1 MIAGRRA
8 LRTLRNY
15 STNKEEGFMPRREK
29 DRELARRRK
38 RKKEVRK
45 LRAKGVLPPTG
56 TVVSPKEVEK
66 KKVKKEA
73 PEKAIPEAPKEP
85 SKETPKETPEPK
97 PEG

>member
-1 MIAGRRA
+1 
-8 LRTLRNY
+8 
-15 STNKEEGFMPRREK
+15 MPRREK

-66 KKVKKEA
+66 KKVVKY
-73 PEKAIPEAPKEP
+73 IF
-85 SKETPKETPEPK
+85 ETHRNEDFVI
-97 PEG
+97 GSGN